1 MLWKKGDTIL
11 AVGKQLMVKDDPR
24 VKLEESE
31 NGNTLVIS
39 LAEPTDAGEYL
50 CQISAQ
56 NKPTELRHSV
66 RVRGK
71 KILKLILFFANAI
84 IKKTFSK
91 KASWNINRHRLKGHV
106 LIFLFP
112 RLSFLQNGPKRGA

>member
-71 KILKLILFFANAI
+71 KLLKLMLYKPFHLVMDQI
-84 IKKTFSK
+84 IS
-91 KASWNINRHRLKGHV
+91 S
-106 LIFLFP
+106 
-112 RLSFLQNGPKRGA
+112 

>member
-1 MLWKKGDTIL
+1 LLWKKGDTIL

-39 LAEPTDAGEYL
+39 LAEPTDAGDYL

-56 NKPTELRHSV
+56 HKPTELRHSV
-66 RVRGK
+66 RVRGEK
-71 KILKLILFFANAI
+71 DFLSKSYSISNYYIMFIFDEFVLLSIQFIIYFFVVFN
-84 IKKTFSK
+84 
-91 KASWNINRHRLKGHV
+91 
-106 LIFLFP
+106 
-112 RLSFLQNGPKRGA
+112 

>member
-71 KILKLILFFANAI
+71 KILK
-84 IKKTFSK
+84 
-91 KASWNINRHRLKGHV
+91 
-106 LIFLFP
+106 
-112 RLSFLQNGPKRGA
+112 

>member
-1 MLWKKGDTIL
+1 MLHMILKPIFSSISEGFVLIWKKGDTIL
-11 AVGKQLMVKDDPR
+11 AVGKQMMGKEDPR

-39 LAEPTDAGEYL
+39 LAEPTDAGDYL
-50 CQISAQ
+50 CQISAH

-71 KILKLILFFANAI
+71 TIY
-84 IKKTFSK
+84 
-91 KASWNINRHRLKGHV
+91 
-106 LIFLFP
+106 
-112 RLSFLQNGPKRGA
+112 

>member
-1 MLWKKGDTIL
+1 MLPLKQNNFSEGFVLIWKKSDTIIAL
-11 AVGKQLMVKDDPR
+11 GKQLMVKDDPR

-39 LAEPTDAGEYL
+39 LAEPTDAGDYL

-56 NKPTELRHSV
+56 HKPTELRHSV

-71 KILKLILFFANAI
+71 ETFIWFNTNSLKIQLIEKL
-84 IKKTFSK
+84 
-91 KASWNINRHRLKGHV
+91 
-106 LIFLFP
+106 
-112 RLSFLQNGPKRGA
+112 

>member
-24 VKLEESE
+24 FKLEESE

-39 LAEPTDAGEYL
+39 LAEPTDGGDYL
-50 CQISAQ
+50 CQISAH

-66 RVRGK
+66 RVRGRT
-71 KILKLILFFANAI
+71 IYELLL
-84 IKKTFSK
+84 
-91 KASWNINRHRLKGHV
+91 L
-106 LIFLFP
+106 
-112 RLSFLQNGPKRGA
+112 FLQIHPKGPLKVKAFLNKAKRK

>member
-1 MLWKKGDTIL
+1 MVKNISEGFVLIWKKSETIIAL
-11 AVGKQLMVKDDPR
+11 GKQLMVKDDPR

-39 LAEPTDAGEYL
+39 LAEPTDAGDYL

-56 NKPTELRHSV
+56 HKPTELRHSV

-71 KILKLILFFANAI
+71 E
-84 IKKTFSK
+84 TFSFIR
-91 KASWNINRHRLKGHV
+91 A
-106 LIFLFP
+106 
-112 RLSFLQNGPKRGA
+112 

>member
-1 MLWKKGDTIL
+1 LIDVSEGFVLIWKKGSNIL
-11 AVGKQLMVKDDPR
+11 AVGHQLMAKDDPR

-39 LAEPTDAGEYL
+39 LAEPADAGEYF

-56 NKPTELRHSV
+56 HKPTDLRHTV

-71 KILKLILFFANAI
+71 KAVFG
-84 IKKTFSK
+84 
-91 KASWNINRHRLKGHV
+91 SWVRI
-106 LIFLFP
+106 P
-112 RLSFLQNGPKRGA
+112 DGAV